1 MKIFQAKTDKNF
13 LLNGNLTKAVL
24 MLAIPVIINNFLQTM
39 YNLTDT
45 FWLGKLGT
53 YELAAINL
61 ITPAQNAVINFGSG
75 ITMAGSILI
84 SQYMGA
90 KQEKEAKSV
99 ANQIFVCAMLFSAV
113 CCLLCFMGAP
123 GIVNWLGADS
133 NTYVHSVTYF
143 RIVILDMPF
152 LFMVNIFQ
160 ATRQSQGDTVSP
172 MLLNFSGILLN
183 MILDPVLMVVCHF
196 GVAGA
201 AVATLVSKAFTAV
214 IAFGF
219 LGNRRNSV
227 HLDIRF
233 MKPDKEKIKAILSL
247 GLPSSIGGCAQQ
259 LGFLLLSKN
268 VFVYGAEAM
277 AAYGIG
283 NKVNSLLFMPCN
295 AVASATGTIVGQNM
309 GANQIQ
315 RAEKGYLLCRRMCVV
330 FMFVGGLI
338 MATDTVST
346 AVVSLFSDDPVVIKM
361 AAEFHSILTFWC
373 WSMGV
378 YNVTN
383 GLFRGAGHTRVT
395 MIVDICR
402 LWLIRFSIIWIGE
415 NILKIGV
422 YSVWYS
428 VALSNLIAA
437 GIMYTLYKTGVWKK
451 NKVKIKKSEENKN
464 D

>member
-1 MKIFQAKTDKNF
+1 MRLLQKQTDKDF
-13 LLNGNLTKAVL
+13 LLNGNLVKAVL

-90 KQEKEAKSV
+90 KQEQEAKSV
-99 ANQIFVCAMLFSAV
+99 ANQIFSCAMLFSVV
-113 CCLLCFMGAP
+113 CCLLCFIGTPA
-123 GIVNWLGADS
+123 IVNWLGADS
-133 NTYVHSVTYF
+133 DTYVYSVTYL

-152 LFMVNIFQ
+152 LFLANIFQ
-160 ATRQSQGDTVSP
+160 AIRQSQGDTVSP
-172 MLLNFSGILLN
+172 MLLNFSGIVLN
-183 MILDPVLMVVCHF
+183 MILDPVLMVVFRF

-201 AVATLVSKAFTAV
+201 AFATLGAKAFTAV
-214 IAFGF
+214 IAFWF
-219 LGNRRNSV
+219 LRNKKNCV

-233 MKPDKEKIKAILSL
+233 MKPEREKVKAILSL
-247 GLPSSIGGCAQQ
+247 GLPSAIGGFAQQ

-309 GANQIQ
+309 GANQIE
-315 RAEKGYLLCRRMCVV
+315 RAEKGYLICRRMCVI

-338 MATDTVST
+338 MSTNLVST
-346 AVVSLFSDDPVVIKM
+346 AVVSIFSDDPKVIEM

-383 GLFRGAGHTRVT
+383 GLFRGAGHTKVT

-402 LWLIRFSIIWIGE
+402 LWIIRFSIIWIGE
-415 NILKIGV
+415 NLLKAGV

-428 VALSNLIAA
+428 VAISNLIAA
-437 GIMYTLYKTGVWKK
+437 GIMYILYKSGIWKK
-451 NKVKIKKSEENKN
+451 NKVKIKKFREEENG
-464 D
+464 

>member
-1 MKIFQAKTDKNF
+1 MIFKQRKIDKDF
-13 LLNGNLTKAVL
+13 LLKGNLVKAVF
-24 MLAIPVIINNFLQTM
+24 MLAVPVIINNFLQTM

-53 YELAAINL
+53 HELAAINL
-61 ITPAQNAVINFGSG
+61 VTPAQNAVINFGSG

-90 KQEKEAKSV
+90 KQEEEAKHV
-99 ANQIFVCAMLFSAV
+99 ANQIFSCAMIFSV
-113 CCLLCFMGAP
+113 LCCLLCFIGTP
-123 GIVNWLGADS
+123 TIVKWLGAD
-133 NTYVHSVTYF
+133 NETYAHSVTYL

-152 LFMVNIFQ
+152 LFLVNIFQ

-172 MLLNFSGILLN
+172 MLLNFSGIVLN
-183 MILDPVLMVVCHF
+183 TILDPLFMMVLHL

-201 AVATLVSKAFTAV
+201 AIATLVSKTFAAT
-214 IAFGF
+214 IAFIV
-219 LGNRRNSV
+219 LNNKSMPI
-227 HLDIRF
+227 HLDIRC
-233 MKPDKEKIKAILSL
+233 MKPEKEKVKAIVGL
-247 GLPSSIGGCAQQ
+247 GLPAAVGGCAQQ

-268 VFVYGAEAM
+268 VLAYGAEAM

-309 GANQIQ
+309 GANQID
-315 RAEKGYLLCRRMCVV
+315 RAEKGYLLCRRMIVA
-330 FMFVGGLI
+330 FMFIGGMI
-338 MATDTVST
+338 MATNTVST

-373 WSMGV
+373 WAMGI

-383 GLFRGAGHTRVT
+383 GLFRGSGHTKVT

-402 LWLIRFSIIWIGE
+402 LWVIRFTIIWVGE
-415 NILKIGV
+415 NLLHAGV
-422 YSVWYS
+422 FSVWYS
-428 VALSNLIAA
+428 VAISNLLAA
-437 GIMYTLYKTGVWKK
+437 GIMYTLYKSGIWKK
-451 NKVKIKKSEENKN
+451 NKVKIKRA
-464 D
+464 